1 MDKAGNKSKLSKTLK
16 FAHNPEGLLSVVFR
30 STHVVRRDSPIG
42 IIYSVT
48 QTAEIVIRVYN
59 LNGELVKEWKG
70 NASPGVAN
78 EWKWYGKN
86 MYEEEVN
93 NGVYICRIKATSGES
108 SESTTKLL
116 AVLR

>member
-1 MDKAGNKSKLSKTLK
+1 M
-16 FAHNPEGLLSVVFR
+16 VFR

-48 QTAEIVIRVYN
+48 QAAEIVIRVYN

-93 NGVYICRIKATSGES
+93 NGVYICRISAKGSGNRERKI
-108 SESTTKLL
+108 KLL

>member
-16 FAHNPEGLLSVVFR
+16 FAYNPEGLLSVVFR

-48 QTAEIVIRVYN
+48 QAAEIVIRVYN

-93 NGVYICRIKATSGES
+93 NGVYICRITASNGSRERKI
-108 SESTTKLL
+108 KLL